1 MTKSI
6 SVSALILFIAA
17 IIEATIFSNITWL
30 PAVPD
35 FCMICVLYFSLQ
47 NGKFHGELTGFVSGL
62 FIDFLSSGPFGLN
75 MLVRTIMGFFSGMF
89 NKTLNTDGFL
99 IPAIIG
105 FTATIIKGIL
115 LYLISILFPSSVLS
129 YNPISWM
136 FLFELI
142 MNTIL
147 TPLIFKFLSIFNRVL
162 LVKQEN
168 YFNA

>member
-1 MTKSI
+1 MAKSI
-6 SVSALILFIAA
+6 SVSALILFVASIL
-17 IIEATIFSNITWL
+17 EATILSNITWL

-35 FCMICVLYFSLQ
+35 LCLICVLYFSLQ
-47 NGKFHGELTGFVSGL
+47 NGKLHGELTGFISGL

-75 MLVRTIMGFFSGMF
+75 LLIRTIIGFFGGMF
-89 NKTLNTDGFL
+89 TKILNTDGFL

-105 FTATIIKGIL
+105 FTATIIKGVL
-115 LYLISILFPSSVLS
+115 LYLTAFLYPSKVLA
-129 YNPISWM
+129 YNPLSWI

-147 TPLIFKFLSIFNRVL
+147 TPLIFKFLSIFNKVL